1 VADFPAHEYVRHF
14 GRRRA
19 CVGEAPGRVN
29 LIGEHTDYS
38 GGYVLP
44 TVIPQAT
51 TVAVAANADPQV
63 RMFSHAV
70 PVESCRATFAIGREA
85 RQHDWI
91 DYVQGVTHVL
101 RATGVPLTGFD
112 GIISSSVPLGSGLS
126 SSASLIVALLRA
138 LRSLQAFALDDLAL
152 ADLARRVETDFLG
165 IPVGPMDPLACTLG
179 RPGYAV
185 LLDTRSLASEL
196 VKLPP
201 GFEVAVVNSG
211 IRHSHATGGYR
222 QRQQEC
228 VDAAARL
235 GVTMLRDVPEARLA
249 AVNALPSPLNR
260 RARHVVT
267 ENARVLAAV
276 EAIRRRDIK
285 QFGSLINA
293 SHDSLRDDFEVS
305 TSEVDAMV
313 EIARAQ
319 PDVLGARIT
328 GGGFGGAIV
337 ILTRAG
343 ASRRVADTV
352 TRIARAEL
360 SLDATLLVP
369 A

>member
-1 VADFPAHEYVRHF
+1 MAEIPAHEYIRHF
-14 GRRRA
+14 GRRQP
-19 CVGEAPGRVN
+19 VIGEAPGRVN

-44 TVIPQAT
+44 TVIPQTT
-51 TVAVAANADPQV
+51 TVALAANTDAQV
-63 RMFSHAV
+63 RVFSYAV
-70 PVESCRATFAIGREA
+70 PVDSRRAAYTLGHEA

-101 RATGVPLTGFD
+101 RPPGGSLTGFD
-112 GIISSSVPLGSGLS
+112 GVISTTVPLGSGLS

-138 LRSLQAFALDDLAL
+138 LRTLQALALDDLAL
-152 ADLARRVETDFLG
+152 AALARRVETDFLG

-179 RPGYAV
+179 RPGYAL

-196 VKLPP
+196 VKLPT
-201 GFEVAVVNSG
+201 GLEVAVVNSG

-235 GVTMLRDVPEARLA
+235 GVETLRDVTMASREAIE
-249 AVNALPSPLNR
+249 ALPAPLNR

-267 ENARVLAAV
+267 ENARVLEAV
-276 EAIRRRDIK
+276 DALHRGDLVHLGR
-285 QFGSLINA
+285 LINT
-293 SHDSLRDDFEVS
+293 SHESLRDDFEVS
-305 TSEVDAMV
+305 TPEVDAMV

-319 PDVLGARIT
+319 PGVLGARIT

-337 ILTRAG
+337 ILARAD
-343 ASRRVADTV
+343 AARTVAEDV
-352 TRIARAEL
+352 ARIARAEL
-360 SLDATLLVP
+360 ALETTALVP